1 MKEYV
6 LKIGFD
12 PKTDK
17 VIYIKEYIEGDRAIL
32 HVNEESIELD
42 EEIAQEIDLDIM
54 GIA

>member
-17 VIYIKEYIEGDRAIL
+17 VIYIKEYMEGDRAIL
-32 HVNEESIELD
+32 HVNEEEIELD
-42 EEIAQEIDLDIM
+42 DDIAECLDSDVM
-54 GIA
+54 GVA